1 MAFLDSYLVFPF
13 GVQPR
18 PLPSH
23 CGDNAH
29 PPAWTAFFSGK
40 LLSTPAV
47 FFAGYELDV
56 TPWPVTLAS
65 DAVTT
70 ISVRLQMPP
79 AADNVVTVLID
90 SSAAANFY
98 AVSGCSLT
106 FTASNW
112 NVYQNLSIISVL
124 SFTPAASITV
134 GA

>member
-1 MAFLDSYLVFPF
+1 M
-13 GVQPR
+13 
-18 PLPSH
+18 
-23 CGDNAH
+23 
-29 PPAWTAFFSGK
+29 
-40 LLSTPAV
+40 
-47 FFAGYELDV
+47 DV
-56 TPWPVTLAS
+56 TPWPVRLS
-65 DAVTT
+65 SNSVTW
-70 ISVRLQMPP
+70 ISVRLLMPP

-106 FTASNW
+106 FNASNW